1 MAERFILN
9 NHGEP
14 IPYDA
19 VQEPA
24 RRLYIRP
31 EPKFRAGDQVIL
43 QGVVVETQ
51 HLQGESYNVRLTI
64 GDQQIWIE
72 QRFLTEVQEY
82 EAAQLTK
89 FQAAQITA
97 EAADRSARKPR
108 TTATK
113 ALDAPPVTRAILEPD
128 EAK

>member
-14 IPYDA
+14 IPYEA
-19 VQEPA
+19 VNEPS

-31 EPKFRAGDQVIL
+31 EPKFKAGDQVIL

-72 QRFLTEVQEY
+72 QRFLTEAQEY
-82 EAAQLTK
+82 EAAQLAK
-89 FQAAQITA
+89 LRAEQ
-97 EAADRSARKPR
+97 EAAAIPSRKARLG
-108 TTATK
+108 ATK
-113 ALDAPPVTRAILEPD
+113 ALDAPPETRAILEPD
-128 EAK
+128 ETK